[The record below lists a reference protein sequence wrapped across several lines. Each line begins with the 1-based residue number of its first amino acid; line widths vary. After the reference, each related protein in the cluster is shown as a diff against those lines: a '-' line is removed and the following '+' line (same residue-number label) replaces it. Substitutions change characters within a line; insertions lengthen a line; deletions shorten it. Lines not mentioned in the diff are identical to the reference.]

1 MQPELQVLALPHLWA
16 RHGNA
21 KEQMRDRRGGVI
33 TQSNRRGREIL
44 WVYDR
49 RRERMDWRKGLKQIQ
64 IRVLRGGWCR
74 CKGRVKI
81 CGFRVMTL
89 GKVRDRLRLRHVT

>member
-1 MQPELQVLALPHLWA
+1 V
-16 RHGNA
+16 GF
-21 KEQMRDRRGGVI
+21 I

-64 IRVLRGGWCR
+64 IRVLRGGVDA
-74 CKGRVKI
+74 KDV
-81 CGFRVMTL
+81 
-89 GKVRDRLRLRHVT
+89 LRYAASGS